1 MADSNG
7 GNKQTT
13 QVQLGCGTL
22 ILIALIV
29 MIFSNAGDDDD
40 AQREIQQLR
49 DQVTRIEAK
58 LDSLNAR
65 LARPAAP

>member
-1 MADSNG
+1 MADLNG
-7 GNKQTT
+7 GNTQTT
-13 QVQLGCGTL
+13 KVQLGCGTL

-65 LARPAAP
+65 LVQPAAP

>member
-1 MADSNG
+1 MADSDSG
-7 GNKQTT
+7 SKQTT

-29 MIFSNAGDDDD
+29 MIFSDQGDDDD

-49 DQVTRIEAK
+49 DRVTRIEAK

-65 LARPAAP
+65 LVRPVAP

>member
-1 MADSNG
+1 MAESNG
-7 GNKQTT
+7 GSKQTT

-29 MIFSNAGDDDD
+29 MIFSDKGDDDD
-40 AQREIQQLR
+40 AKKEIQQLR

-65 LARPAAP
+65 LVRPATP